1 MRSCAIGFASVV
13 GAAIQL
19 YDSRATDA
27 FAARASFWLCRG
39 LFSCVATVPE
49 RDRNA
54 RVQQHCWARRVLC
67 ALPLHQMRAGW
78 TALAIAELSTTGALD
93 ARTIRL
99 LHRGFFLRGFAV
111 LIRDGDAWAQ
121 RRCSAGRVLCAQ
133 LAPDSQV

>member
-1 MRSCAIGFASVV
+1 VRSCAIGFASVV
-13 GAAIQL
+13 GTAIQL

-99 LHRGFFLRGFAV
+99 LRRILFSCCPTVPMHDR
-111 LIRDGDAWAQ
+111 DAWVQ

-133 LAPDSQV
+133 LAPDSQL